1 MGRKVPVC
9 ILRPM
14 PDGGVS
20 GQTFESIAEASRQTG
35 VREEDIRAACRGIR
49 RTAGGFRWAYAY
61 NDVELGLILGLL
73 PIGEDGSMM
82 S

>member
-35 VREEDIRAACRGIR
+35 VNEQDIRAACRGIR
-49 RTAGGFRWAYAY
+49 RTAGGYRWALAY
-61 NDVELGLILGLL
+61 NDEERELIQEMSPDGK
-73 PIGEDGSMM
+73 DGSLT